1 MVSDRRQPDE
11 TGHAAVVATSNLS
24 LSLEALFWVFV
35 ALCVLT
41 VSVALLPT
49 LQGYWPIM
57 CFALVH
63 LLVVGLCL
71 RRAWRGHW
79 ARQVIR
85 VGPDRVVV
93 EHTALGE
100 RRSTELPTAWT
111 RVMVTPGGNGRVF
124 LAHHGERLA
133 VGDFLPPAERHDL
146 AVRLSRTLA
155 PHSAWSDSNRSQ
167 VSTG

>member
-1 MVSDRRQPDE
+1 M
-11 TGHAAVVATSNLS
+11 ATSNLS

-35 ALCVLT
+35 ALSLVTLA
-41 VSVALLPT
+41 VALLPT

-57 CFALVH
+57 CFALIH
-63 LLVVGLCL
+63 LVIVGLCL

-79 ARQVIR
+79 AREVIR
-85 VGPDRVVV
+85 IGPETVVV
-93 EHTALGE
+93 EHAALGE
-100 RRSTELPTAWT
+100 HRTTEMPTAWT
-111 RVMVTPGGNGRVF
+111 RVIVSPDDGGRVF

-133 VGDFLPPAERHDL
+133 VGDFLPPAERRDL
-146 AVRLSRTLA
+146 AVRISRTLA